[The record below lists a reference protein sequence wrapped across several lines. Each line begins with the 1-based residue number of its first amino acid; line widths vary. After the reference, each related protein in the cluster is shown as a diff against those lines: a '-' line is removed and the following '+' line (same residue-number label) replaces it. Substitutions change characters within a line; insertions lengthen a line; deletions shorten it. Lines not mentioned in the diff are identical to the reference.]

1 MLKIHK
7 VALVRRSS
15 IKVGVLKTF
24 RKFHRQTLVLDSL
37 FNKVAGLQV
46 GNFKTN
52 YNTSVC
58 L

>member
-7 VALVRRSS
+7 VALVRRCSV
-15 IKVGVLKTF
+15 KVGVLKKF
-24 RKFHRQTLVLDSL
+24 RKFHRQTPVLDSL

-46 GNFKTN
+46 GNIKTN
-52 YNTSVC
+52 SNTSAC

>member
-7 VALVRRSS
+7 VALVFRYSVT
-15 IKVGVLKTF
+15 VGVLKKF
-24 RKFHRQTLVLDSL
+24 RKFHRQTPVLDSL

-46 GNFKTN
+46 GNIKTN
-52 YNTSVC
+52 SNTSVC

>member
-7 VALVRRSS
+7 VALVFRYSV
-15 IKVGVLKTF
+15 KVGVLKKF
-24 RKFHRQTLVLDSL
+24 RKFHRQTPVLDSL

-46 GNFKTN
+46 GNIKTN
-52 YNTSVC
+52 SNTSVC